1 MDVATRSERI
11 DELER
16 VANRLAEG
24 IVERERELKRLRAEL
39 AAAGARSERM
49 LESIQQTIKRLAGD
63 RAPAEDVV
71 PASSN
76 GHAERTP
83 AELFDGFLEVEVGPL
98 GDFSQLVGFEDA
110 ARSIEATSEIS
121 IKRFSDGRATLEMT
135 LREPVELLDELE
147 RRWDLEFRVRDT
159 RDGRLILDVDE

>member
-1 MDVATRSERI
+1 MVHEGALSSAGEELEAERRRAESQRDELKALAMDVASRSERI

-16 VANRLAEG
+16 VSNRLAEG
-24 IVERERELKRLRAEL
+24 IVERERELKRVRAEL

-49 LESIQQTIKRLAGD
+49 LESIQEAIKRLAGD
-63 RAPAEDVV
+63 RAPVEDVV

-110 ARSIEATSEIS
+110 ARSIAATSEIS
-121 IKRFSDGRATLEMT
+121 ITRFSEGG
-135 LREPVELLDELE
+135 
-147 RRWDLEFRVRDT
+147 RRWR
-159 RDGRLILDVDE
+159 